1 VLRVPWIEEEA
12 GFMIWNRGD
21 PATRTAHGPVL
32 RSTVAGDPP
41 SAQAPSM
48 IGIMLL
54 EYTEGVK
61 VMPSGIC
68 ELVTS
73 A

>member
-1 VLRVPWIEEEA
+1 MTWNEGVLT
-12 GFMIWNRGD
+12 M
-21 PATRTAHGPVL
+21 RTARGPVPGN
-32 RSTVAGDPP
+32 TVAGDPP
-41 SAQAPSM
+41 CAQAPSM

-54 EYTEGVK
+54 EYAESVK
-61 VMPSGIC
+61 VMPPGIC